1 MSRTSRLIPALLLAC
16 ALAAC
21 GDAGT
26 TPVGP
31 DGPSLESGVGSG
43 GANKEEEPP
52 PPVAPASTEP
62 VQSDTTTRS
71 GVGSGGA
78 N

>member
-21 GDAGT
+21 GEAGT

-31 DGPSLESGVGSG
+31 DGPSLDSGVGSG

-52 PPVAPASTEP
+52 VAPASTEP
-62 VQSDTTTRS
+62 VQTDTTNRT